1 MESSL
6 YSQLSVGK
14 KLLYSH
20 FFGVE
25 ALYSHFPG
33 RGGGLA
39 RGKMHNIT
47 PVLTLFHV
55 WSLYYE
61 TGEIIILYNVSLLYA
76 YNLYAVTVNTLL
88 ANSHPQK

>member
-33 RGGGLA
+33 GGGVA

-55 WSLYYE
+55 WFLYYE
-61 TGEIIILYNVSLLYA
+61 TGEINIVCYRLLTISM
-76 YNLYAVTVNTLL
+76 L
-88 ANSHPQK
+88 